1 MTEQNGNN
9 TAAPSG
15 TAKVQHATSARNRGR
30 EHRRSVL
37 PGMEEMRL
45 SRDAINTE
53 ITRSQERRGNV
64 RGSGLYFGKKALI
77 EHLEDLEKQRRKL
90 RENSDEA
97 VTVADAIRKER
108 SLSSPRVATLTLRF
122 DDQAVEARVVRYVTT
137 LNDSVSTL
145 EELIPRLISADFG
158 SRCDRLMAVGINEI
172 TSKVDACMEDV
183 KRYYT
188 QYAITL
194 PRMEDGKKIEIA
206 GCAYEYAALRRPVIF
221 DVYSPYVKKW
231 LQQAKRI
238 DFISFLLSVL
248 TYETSLEQKTV
259 RSTVYE
265 LTRLLKDYVRIIVN
279 QRRLA
284 FAELR
289 SKRTREEEKT
299 QERVFSDDTV
309 STDEAAEQNA

>member
-1 MTEQNGNN
+1 MTETINN
-9 TAAPSG
+9 QEVTPADTPQ
-15 TAKVQHATSARNRGR
+15 TRQTPARSRGR
-30 EHRRSVL
+30 ERRRSVL

-45 SRDAINTE
+45 TRDAINTE
-53 ITRSQERRGNV
+53 ITRTRERRGNT

-77 EHLEDLEKQRRKL
+77 EHLDSLEKQRRKL

-97 VTVADAIRKER
+97 ITVADAIKKER
-108 SLSSPRVATLTLRF
+108 SLSTPRAASLTLLF

-137 LNDSVSTL
+137 LNDSVATL
-145 EELIPRLISADFG
+145 EQLIPMLISADFG
-158 SRCDRLMAVGINEI
+158 GRCDRLMQVGINEI
-172 TSKVDACMEDV
+172 SAKIDACMNDV

-188 QYAITL
+188 QYALTL
-194 PRMEDGKKIEIA
+194 PRMEDGQKIEIS
-206 GCAYEYAALRRPVIF
+206 GCAYEYATIRHPVIF

-248 TYETSLEQKTV
+248 TYETPLEQSTV

-265 LTRLLKDYVRIIVN
+265 LTRMLKDYVRIIVN

-289 SKRTREEEKT
+289 SKRTSDEEKT
-299 QERVFSDDTV
+299 EEKVFTEKTDNDNSV
-309 STDEAAEQNA
+309 SEKS